1 MKLTDSDNTKN
12 LIKEKPKEKDLN
24 EMRKA
29 MYETLLKMVP
39 KEFVEQNII
48 DEYESADDFTT
59 RDLWNDYI
67 TTSV

>member
-12 LIKEKPKEKDLN
+12 LIKEKPREKDLN

-48 DEYESADDFTT
+48 DKYESADDFTP
-59 RDLWNDYI
+59 RDLWNNYV
-67 TTSV
+67 TSV

>member
-12 LIKEKPKEKDLN
+12 LIKEKPREKDLN

-48 DEYESADDFTT
+48 DEYDSADDFTP
-59 RDLWNDYI
+59 RDLWNNYI
-67 TTSV
+67 TSV

>member
-12 LIKEKPKEKDLN
+12 LIKEKPIEKDLN

-48 DEYESADDFTT
+48 DEYVSADDFTP
-59 RDLWNDYI
+59 RDLWNNYI
-67 TTSV
+67 TCV